1 MSRKGLKVVL
11 KEEKAFVTRVEIN
24 GSVRRETYVVSGMRV
39 TVVQSRHPNVVPPSE
54 PQSSKT
60 RGRSES
66 RKTNAR
72 GRSKSEKFN
81 RPPCKYFLKATCA
94 KSPCDWHPPKCQF
107 CKKKSGCKFGAECSF
122 PHWKVHGR
130 AGGQP
135 ARKGRLNS
143 RRR

>member
-94 KSPCDWHPPKCQF
+94 KSPCDWHPPECQF
-107 CKKKSGCKFGAECSF
+107 VKRNRDVSSAQSAHF
-122 PHWKVHGR
+122 R
-130 AGGQP
+130 T
-135 ARKGRLNS
+135 GRLKSNQTKS
-143 RRR
+143 RKRVMTRVQLLL